1 MSTSSWLMP
10 NKMIDIAR
18 GRKTGPPEIRCVS
31 RPVVRQCSTEQQIKE
46 EEKLDEK
53 TKKAMLKAHT
63 CYQNYKEQRA
73 KKKIKLVDFIEIN
86 NSETTPTTGPRIT
99 RADKLKC
106 KAMTMAGKP
115 CPFRASC
122 GDFCKKHQQPEEF
135 KI

>member
-1 MSTSSWLMP
+1 MSTTSWLMP

-18 GRKTGPPEIRCVS
+18 GRKTGTPTIEFTS
-31 RPVVRQCSTEQQIKE
+31 RPVVRQCVTEQQIKE
-46 EEKLDEK
+46 EGLDEK
-53 TKKAMLKAHT
+53 TTKAMLKAHV

-73 KKKIKLVDFIEIN
+73 KKKIKIIDFIEIH
-86 NSETTPTTGPRIT
+86 NSETTPTTGARIS